1 MAMNN
6 HQKSL
11 GQMLSI
17 TQQPQTLIPNIPR
30 ITIISITGMIT
41 ILMVGIPDTTPLK
54 TTQGIITRTIQQ
66 SQLTENF

>member
-1 MAMNN
+1 MAVNN

-17 TQQPQTLIPNIPR
+17 TQQPQTALPNIPR

-41 ILMVGIPDTTPLK
+41 ILMGIPDTTPLK
-54 TTQGIITRTIQQ
+54 TTQGTITPTIQQ